1 MRIFKLCP
9 LCTII
14 NMIKRVVVNTIFL
27 AGGITAGWYYMS
39 SSPPVAIGISAENQ
53 KALQSKLS
61 KE

>member
-1 MRIFKLCP
+1 
-9 LCTII
+9 
-14 NMIKRVVVNTIFL
+14 MIKRVVVNTIFL

-39 SSPPVAIGISAENQ
+39 SAPPVAIGISAENQ